1 MKIFVYKTLFIAL
14 IFFVIFHLT
23 FGYILKSYEKKFYNN
38 FSSEKMNF
46 FKNKAR
52 EELSK
57 ALEKDKILNDSDAD
71 LLKKIFMKLQN
82 EIK

>member
-1 MKIFVYKTLFIAL
+1 
-14 IFFVIFHLT
+14 
-23 FGYILKSYEKKFYNN
+23 
-38 FSSEKMNF
+38 MNF

-71 LLKKIFMKLQN
+71 LLKKIFIKLQN